1 MRFKTMSRGRTRRS
15 RSTHAKS
22 RILALEIKDLL
33 AHFQV
38 RVLGSLALLD
48 ELEYQAR
55 LLELLAQLLH
65 LEE

>member
-1 MRFKTMSRGRTRRS
+1 MRFKTMSRGRRS